1 MAQRTPGDPRERTSR
16 PAEADQHKEAAETS
30 ESIPPTGS
38 DAASAQSARAEE
50 QEEEAAAQGIPQPGA
65 VGHIVQNYTTTY
77 IGVLAGAILDSTVTG
92 TEVVPRSVGF
102 EVGSSPE
109 RLT

>member
-1 MAQRTPGDPRERTSR
+1 VVVGAIVLAVVGPSGAGSAGQRT
-16 PAEADQHKEAAETS
+16 
-30 ESIPPTGS
+30 
-38 DAASAQSARAEE
+38 
-50 QEEEAAAQGIPQPGA
+50 
-65 VGHIVQNYTTTY
+65 
-77 IGVLAGAILDSTVTG
+77 

>member
-16 PAEADQHKEAAETS
+16 PADADQHKEAAETS